1 MKDSNFMSEFS
12 IEDEVTNL
20 MCIRIDRVV
29 AEAITAWQDCTVT
42 HSVSR
47 YNRVASGQA
56 GTEARDVPLIVAHPS
71 TASPA

>member
-1 MKDSNFMSEFS
+1 MKNSNLMSEFS

-29 AEAITAWQDCTVT
+29 AEAITARQNCTVT
-42 HSVSR
+42 HSVSG
-47 YNRVASGQA
+47 YSRVASGQA

-71 TASPA
+71 TASPS